1 MEIQAE
7 NHYDC
12 YIGKGRNLPD
22 IPVFENFTVKLILTG
37 DGGKK
42 EGKVGT
48 KNNYVYYFILSL
60 EGCREASKR

>member
-42 EGKVGT
+42 KERWGQKIIT
-48 KNNYVYYFILSL
+48 STIFFYL
-60 EGCREASKR
+60 